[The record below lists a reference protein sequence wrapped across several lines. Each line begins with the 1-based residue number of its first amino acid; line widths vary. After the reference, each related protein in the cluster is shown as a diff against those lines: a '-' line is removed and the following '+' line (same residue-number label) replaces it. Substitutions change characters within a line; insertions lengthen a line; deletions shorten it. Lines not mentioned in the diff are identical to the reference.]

1 MTKAKLIVTGLA
13 TPAADDRL
21 RLRGRLTL
29 PSPFSPPLDPMTK
42 GVRILL
48 DDAMGGRPLDVAVPG
63 GAYNYATKTGWK
75 VNPSRTSW
83 KYANG
88 LGGIQGIVRVT
99 VRASSAV
106 PGQVDVGASG
116 RNGAYPVAHGAIP
129 VSATVVLDAPRATTG
144 QCGRAAFPGPPPAP
158 SCRFNATGST
168 LTCR

>member
-1 MTKAKLIVTGLA
+1 MPRPGVGIRVE
-13 TPAADDRL
+13 DRL
-21 RLRGRLTL
+21 NAAHFAE
-29 PSPFSPPLDPMTK
+29 S
-42 GVRILL
+42 
-48 DDAMGGRPLDVAVPG
+48 
-63 GAYNYATKTGWK
+63 GW
-75 VNPSRTSW
+75 
-83 KYANG
+83 
-88 LGGIQGIVRVT
+88 T

-144 QCGRAAFPGPPPAP
+144 QCGRATFPGPPPAP